1 MPYWLGIYN
10 VGDYENGIHGLPV
23 EWDTGK
29 KIWERLIGEPAT
41 FGCAML
47 DDRDAAVLFEMAY
60 IGMPVHV
67 IH

>member
-1 MPYWLGIYN
+1 
-10 VGDYENGIHGLPV
+10 V